1 MKYNTVLPSNI
12 LANNA
17 YLNNKGTGGVTFYGG
32 KLIHLASTPADLEA
46 HRLAPADISCC
57 AILNATL
64 NNFYGCLPANYV
76 INTVSYK
83 LGLGTSNLLNFYV
96 TEGLNNITTTRNIYL
111 QMNLEQPLNRLDVGG
126 KENYNISNETTSSYH
141 LMMGKIPSRNAAL
154 SPGSIMTT
162 IIQAPAKFDTVPLA
176 SLDHF
181 TFRFFLDD
189 MVPLDLLYPFKVSG
203 TDWDAV
209 IQIDEQVGT
218 LPLSDK

>member
-1 MKYNTVLPSNI
+1 
-12 LANNA
+12 
-17 YLNNKGTGGVTFYGG
+17 
-32 KLIHLASTPADLEA
+32 
-46 HRLAPADISCC
+46 
-57 AILNATL
+57 
-64 NNFYGCLPANYV
+64 
-76 INTVSYK
+76 
-83 LGLGTSNLLNFYV
+83 
-96 TEGLNNITTTRNIYL
+96 
-111 QMNLEQPLNRLDVGG
+111 MNLEQPLNRLDVGG
-126 KENYNISNETTSSYH
+126 KENFNISNETTSSYH

-189 MVPLDLLYPFKVSG
+189 MVPLDLLYPFKVTG

-209 IQIDEQVGT
+209 IQIDEQIGT